1 MKQAHYHTYLS
12 LSDICFL
19 HQVGDRVVGLKNFGA
34 WSDVVVLPA
43 DDCMLL
49 PDNMS
54 LEEAA
59 AIPVNYVTAY
69 LMLFDQGALKPGDK
83 VFVHMAAGNH

>member
-1 MKQAHYHTYLS
+1 MNQAHYHTYLS

-19 HQVGDRVVGLKNFGA
+19 YQVGDRVVGLKNFGA
-34 WSDVVVLPA
+34 WSDIVVLPA

-69 LMLFDQGALKPGDK
+69 LMLFDQGALKSGDK
-83 VFVHMAAGNH
+83 VFVHMAAGNR